1 MSVNMAL
8 QPCRD
13 CGARP
18 GMAHFDGCPQDGA
31 LMSAVP
37 LPSPSAP
44 PLSSASPVAPL
55 TSPPK
60 YPVGTPQADTLHQAL
75 KRMGG

>member
-1 MSVNMAL
+1 MSINMAL

-18 GMAHFDGCPQDGA
+18 GMAHFDGCPLDGV
-31 LMSAVP
+31 LMSVAP
-37 LPSPSAP
+37 LPSPSVP
-44 PLSSASPVAPL
+44 PLPSSAPEPATPPL
-55 TSPPK
+55 K
-60 YPVGTPQADTLHQAL
+60 YPVGTPQADALHRAI